1 MASGPRQSTGALPP
15 RPDGGLPSRGRA
27 SFEDSGNN
35 DTTWDGLMLG
45 KSRAAHTG
53 PTGLWDILYRPAL
66 APGACGKW
74 ASVLMEGDWELAL
87 GREVGHLLQLS

>member
-1 MASGPRQSTGALPP
+1 
-15 RPDGGLPSRGRA
+15 
-27 SFEDSGNN
+27 
-35 DTTWDGLMLG
+35 MLG